1 MKKLCVHAHF
11 YQPTR
16 EDLLRGGWRRE
27 ESAAPYVNWNARIT
41 AECYGPNIAARLLD
55 NQGNYRDERNNYAY
69 VSFDCGPT
77 LLRYLESEEPAVYQG
92 VLDGDKAAQARFN
105 GHGTALAQSY
115 HHSILPLCNERDK
128 RTELAWGLADFER
141 RFGRKA
147 EGIWLPEAAVDTP
160 TLEAIAETEVKFVL
174 LAPQQVARIQDPEGN
189 WYEANGRGDL
199 SSRPYQ
205 VSLPSGNS
213 IAVFVYDGGLSHG
226 VAFSGYLHNG
236 DYLAQKV
243 GERAAETE
251 FVSIATD
258 GESYGHHH
266 RYGEMA
272 LARAIEIWEGRG
284 DLEMTV
290 FGEVLA
296 AQEPTWTLEIV
307 ENSAWSCSHGI
318 GRWANNCGCRGGR
331 GDETWTQE
339 WREPLR
345 QALEFLRDELAKL
358 YERDAGKLLR
368 DVWAARDDF
377 GQVVSTLDPGARD
390 SALTKWW
397 EKHGASSDKR
407 AFAKVCELLEVQRH
421 GLAMFTSCAWFFD
434 DLAGIETIQ
443 VLRHAD
449 RAIELAEKVHRAR
462 LRSKVARRL
471 SDALSNEA
479 TPRSGAE
486 ILEDIAAERLAH
498 VPASPIDRETLK
510 ERQAGVVL
518 HPTSLPGAGPVGSLG
533 RSAREF
539 VDWMVRA
546 GLRVWQILPLNPTDR
561 GGSPYSSFSALSGN
575 PLLVDLEE
583 LAREALLTDEELQ
596 AGLLRTT
603 PDVSFQRAFDI
614 KLPILRL
621 AAKRLLNDP
630 VHPWRHELDEFRAQ
644 AWWVDEVATFVA
656 IKDTLEG
663 ASWWDWPAELRD
675 REAERLQRVKD
686 ELDDARQ
693 EWIAIEFFFD
703 RQWRALRRYCAARGV
718 SILGDIPI
726 YVAGD
731 SVDVWAHQSYFEL
744 GDDSKPT
751 FISGAPPDVYSAI
764 GQSWGNPL
772 YRWDELER
780 HGYDWWIARLR
791 RALEHADLVRLD
803 HFRGFA
809 AYWAIPAD
817 AEDARS
823 GSWRPGPGPGLFDKL
838 LEALGSL
845 PLIAE
850 DLGTIDE
857 PVRDLQRRFALP
869 GMLVQ
874 QFAYDGQTDNDH
886 LSYRATPNTVMYSG
900 THDSD
905 TTAGWWSTSPE
916 YVRDHAR
923 RYLSTDGSDIVWD
936 VIRSVLQSPA
946 RLALIPFQ
954 DFLCL
959 GSDARMNT
967 PGTLVGN
974 WSWRMS
980 DSIGLR
986 GDVRDRIRTMI
997 NLYGRS
1003 GRESIENF

>member
-16 EDLLRGGWRRE
+16 EDLLRGGWRKE
-27 ESAAPYVNWNARIT
+27 ESAAPFVNWNARIT

-55 NQGNYRDERNNYAY
+55 EKGNYRDERNNYSF

-77 LLRYLESEEPAVYQG
+77 LLRYLESEEPAVYRG
-92 VLDGDKAAQARFN
+92 ILDGDRASLARFN

-115 HHSILPLCNERDK
+115 HHSILPLCNERDT
-128 RTELAWGLADFER
+128 RTELLWGLADFER
-141 RFGRKA
+141 RFGRRA
-147 EGIWLPEAAVDTP
+147 EGLWLPEAAIDTP
-160 TLEAIAETEVKFVL
+160 TLEVLAETDIKFVL
-174 LAPQQVARIQDPEGN
+174 LAPQQVSQVKPSGGDWRV
-189 WYEANGRGDL
+189 ANACPDL
-199 SSRPYQ
+199 ASRAYDI
-205 VSLPSGNS
+205 VLPSGKRL
-213 IAVFVYDGGLSHG
+213 AAFVYDGDLSHG

-236 DYLAQKV
+236 DYLASKV
-243 GERAAETE
+243 VERALEQD

-266 RYGEMA
+266 RHGEMA

-290 FGEVLA
+290 YGELL
-296 AQEPTWTLEIV
+296 ENEPPTWQLEIV
-307 ENSAWSCSHGI
+307 ENSSWSCSHGI
-318 GRWANNCGCRGGR
+318 GRWDRNCGCRGGR
-331 GDETWTQE
+331 GEADWTQG
-339 WREPLR
+339 WRSPLR
-345 QALEFLRDELAKL
+345 SSLEFLRDELAKL
-358 YERDAGKLLR
+358 FERDSKKLFK
-368 DVWAARDDF
+368 DPWVARDDF
-377 GQVVSTLDPGARD
+377 GSVVSILDAGDRAK
-390 SALTKWW
+390 ALADWW
-397 EKHGASSDKR
+397 EKHRLSNDKR
-407 AFAKVCELLEVQRH
+407 AFAKACDFMEIQRH

-434 DLAGIETIQ
+434 DLEGIETQQ

-449 RAIELAEKVHRAR
+449 RAIDLAERAHRVR
-462 LRSKVARRL
+462 LRTKVSKRL
-471 SDALSNEA
+471 TEAVSNLS
-479 TPRSGAE
+479 PSRSGAE
-486 ILEDIAAERLAH
+486 ILEDIATERMSHLDSE
-498 VPASPIDRETLK
+498 PLDRETLRD
-510 ERQAGVVL
+510 RQAGVVL
-518 HPTSLPGAGPVGSLG
+518 HPTSLPGGGSVGALG

-539 VDWMVRA
+539 VDWMVQA
-546 GLRVWQILPLNPTDR
+546 GLQVWQILPLNPTDR
-561 GGSPYSSFSALSGN
+561 GGSPYSSFSTLSGN
-575 PLLVDLEE
+575 PLLIDLEE
-583 LAREALLTDEELQ
+583 LYRETLITDDELHL
-596 AGLLRTT
+596 GSIRKTEN
-603 PDVSFQRAFDI
+603 VSFEHAFDI
-614 KLPILRL
+614 KIPILRN
-621 AAKRLLNDP
+621 AARRLLEDP
-630 VHPWRHELDEFRAQ
+630 QHPWQHELSKFKTDAL
-644 AWWVDEVATFVA
+644 WVEEVATFVA
-656 IKDTLEG
+656 IKDTLGG

-675 REAERLQRVKD
+675 RDPERLQHVRT
-686 ELDDARQ
+686 ELKAARD

-751 FISGAPPDVYSAI
+751 FISGAPPDVYSDI

-772 YRWDELER
+772 YRWDEMER
-780 HGYDWWIARLR
+780 SGFDWWIARLR
-791 RALEHADLVRLD
+791 RALEHADLIRLD

-823 GSWRPGPGPGLFDKL
+823 GSWRPGPGPALFEKL
-838 LEALGSL
+838 LESLGSL

-874 QFAYDGQTDNDH
+874 QFAYDGQVDNDH
-886 LSYRATPNTVMYSG
+886 LSYRASPNTVIYTG

-905 TTAGWWSTSPE
+905 TTMGWWTSAQE

-923 RYLSTDGSDIVWD
+923 RYLSTDGRDIVWD
-936 VIRSVLQSPA
+936 LIRSAFQSPA
-946 RLALIPFQ
+946 RLALIPYQ
-954 DFLCL
+954 DFLAL

-974 WSWRMS
+974 WSWRMTHAP
-980 DSIGLR
+980 GAHR
-986 GDVRDRIRTMI
+986 EVRERIRSMI
-997 NLYGRS
+997 TLYGRS
-1003 GRESIENF
+1003 GREGIENF